1 VIHRTGGRVWTV
13 LDAKGRPRMAIGPHR
28 GKDVDEVPLSFLTW
42 LLNAA
47 ELRPGPDEEID
58 LREAA
63 GEVGGGV
70 VRAAKAEWTNVVV
83 GHRSFSIPPEL
94 ARLFDEEMQRLQ
106 QLFPPEWQAFEA
118 MIAGS
123 SQTPL
128 ESMQ

>member
-1 VIHRTGGRVWTV
+1 
-13 LDAKGRPRMAIGPHR
+13 MAIGPHR